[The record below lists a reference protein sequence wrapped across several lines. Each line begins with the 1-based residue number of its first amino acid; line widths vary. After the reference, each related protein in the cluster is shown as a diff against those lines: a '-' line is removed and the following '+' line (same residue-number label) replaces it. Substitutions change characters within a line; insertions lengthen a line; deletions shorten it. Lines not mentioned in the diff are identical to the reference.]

1 MVLRNEKNE
10 KDYFFTFPKFL
21 AKVGYFEGSENKENT
36 VASYLSPSFPLL
48 AKKFNSCFSRNG
60 NYCYRN
66 K

>member
-10 KDYFFTFPKFL
+10 KDYFFTFLRFL
-21 AKVGYFEGSENKENT
+21 AKVRYFEINENKEHA

-60 NYCYRN
+60 NYC
-66 K
+66 